1 LLNRVAASGLVVNQ
15 LQIRVRDQQSLFAF
29 GPKVNISFQRF
40 FQAVSICAQQLPD
53 GRYAINTC
61 EDRYSFSVAFYA
73 ALLRGQTNILLPGV
87 AAKAIESAQATYPD
101 SYLLTDAMA
110 MLGDTDGE
118 SVANNDDCLERLNN
132 LDPGHLAARVFTSG
146 TTGLSKPLDKT
157 WHSLLTGARIN
168 TSYILRVVESGAQI
182 IATVPPWHMYGLEW
196 SVLLPLVS
204 NFACYSKTI
213 LFPDDIRTALS
224 QADGPRLLLS
234 TPLHLRALLD
244 SQLELPDIDTVV
256 CATSRL
262 SEQLAQRM
270 ESAWGCRIFE
280 IYGCTELGS
289 MACRLP
295 AEESRWQFFAEMAV
309 DRQGEQIT
317 VSAAHVDAPAVLADQ
332 LQFDDDGKFAIL
344 GRIEDMVKV
353 AGKRGSLADIT
364 QCLLSITGVD
374 DGVIFDPE
382 QLGLGDSDRL
392 GAVVVAQQLTAAEIR
407 LALRPLI
414 DRAFLPRPIHI
425 VDAIPRNVTGKL
437 LRQDLQALLMRL
449 KAGKVQNGD

>member
-196 SVLLPLVS
+196 SVLL
-204 NFACYSKTI
+204 
-213 LFPDDIRTALS
+213 

-317 VSAAHVDAPAVLADQ
+317 VSAAHVDAPAVVADQ